1 MDVGYSVR
9 QSMSIVLFII
19 DNVLSDEDVAL
30 DISSVLRVGLGKK
43 WNKVMSP
50 EIDGFLFHKKTL
62 FPLVINVPE
71 LLLAF
76 SY

>member
-1 MDVGYSVR
+1 
-9 QSMSIVLFII
+9 
-19 DNVLSDEDVAL
+19 
-30 DISSVLRVGLGKK
+30 VLRVGLGKK